1 MIEAD
6 MAELTDNKST
16 QVRTTAGFRDRRVG
30 NWVLFLGK
38 FAGGST
44 AIQVKKALWAH
55 VFVLP
60 WILGLIIFWI
70 GPIIASFYYSFTEY
84 DVLSPPRW
92 IGLDNYVKAF
102 TDDRQF
108 WPSLWRTL
116 EYSLTVVPLGLVGSL
131 FLAVLLNRGVGGT
144 TAYRTL
150 FFIPHLTPTVALALL
165 WRWMLHPTLG
175 PVNTA
180 IEWFGIQ
187 GPGWLTSKDWAMPA
201 IILMNLWSSL
211 GGNRM
216 LIFLAALQGVP
227 QALLE
232 AAEIDGAGGWAKF
245 RNVTLPMI
253 SPTILF
259 NLVLG
264 VIGALKVFTA
274 AFVTTQGGPAYATWF
289 YALHI
294 YQHAFAYFRLGYGSA
309 LAWIFVIVLL
319 LFTYLQL
326 DLSRRWVYYAG
337 E

>member
-1 MIEAD
+1 
-6 MAELTDNKST
+6 MAELATD
-16 QVRTTAGFRDRRVG
+16 QVRTQVPSRDGRSSGWIR
-30 NWVLFLGK
+30 FLGR

-44 AIQVKKALWAH
+44 AIEVKKSLWGH
-55 VFVLP
+55 LFVLP

-70 GPIIASFYYSFTEY
+70 GPIIASFYYSFTKY
-84 DVLSPPRW
+84 DVLTPPQW
-92 IGLDNYVKAF
+92 VGLDNYVKAF

-108 WPSLWRTL
+108 WPSLQRTL
-116 EYSLTVVPLGLVGSL
+116 EYSLVVVPIGLVGSL
-131 FLAVLLNRGVGGT
+131 ALAVLLNRGVKGT

-150 FFIPHLTPTVALALL
+150 FFIPGLTPSVALALL
-165 WRWMLHPTLG
+165 WTWILHPTLG
-175 PVNTA
+175 PLNTA
-180 IEWFGIQ
+180 LGWFGIE

-201 IILMNLWSSL
+201 LIMMSLWASM

-227 QALLE
+227 QSLLE

-264 VIGALKVFTA
+264 VIGALKVFTT
-274 AFVTTQGGPAYATWF
+274 AFVTTKGGPAYATWF

-294 YQHAFAYFRLGYGSA
+294 YQNAFAYFQLGYGSA
-309 LAWIFVIVLL
+309 LAWVFVVVLL
-319 LFTYLQL
+319 FFTYLQMS
-326 DLSRRWVYYAG
+326 LSRRWVYYAG